1 MRPDLA
7 FFQVLHQKV
16 LFDDKQHEIVKAPA
30 DKVPVRTMPDAGQR
44 PDGQHV
50 QHLAPG
56 TAAVAA
62 QRDINVIPE
71 PAGKADVPPPPEFG
85 DRSRLIRRIKVE
97 IEMKAQ

>member
-85 DRSRLIRRIKVE
+85 NT
-97 IEMKAQ
+97 A